1 MQAPVRGASQPA
13 GCLDTAPSRQDPP
26 PLRGFP
32 TGRPR
37 RPPQLSARPS
47 PATLSVPQRS
57 RAARQQCPATASLTM
72 NSPEEGR
79 RRSWVRRRPQ
89 PFPPPV
95 PSASLAAI

>member
-37 RPPQLSARPS
+37 GPPQLSARPS

-57 RAARQQCPATASLTM
+57 RAALGLASGGGGETAGGTGARGAGQESLE
-72 NSPEEGR
+72 P
-79 RRSWVRRRPQ
+79 
-89 PFPPPV
+89 
-95 PSASLAAI
+95 